1 MKRLEWL
8 FHILV
13 FAVQCNALLPLL
25 ARSGGS
31 SADLGDSN
39 PANTLAM
46 AMTLGVVVLLV
57 LRNPHALT
65 EFASGMWPVLLL
77 VALALLSTLWSD
89 YPSVTIRRAGSLATA
104 ALWAWYLVARYDL
117 DDVVLLVRQAI
128 GILAL
133 FSLALGAVPGLGR
146 ASDGW
151 LGAFSTKN
159 DLGIVTALGSAT
171 FIYALIARRPR
182 PLSLLFSATALMLCI
197 GLLYLSQSRTS
208 WLAAMLGAVICV
220 AIRATYKRVG
230 FGVIVWSTLLLLI
243 VPAIVIAS
251 DQLGTIATMLG
262 KDSTLTGRADL
273 WLMLP
278 TYIAQAPWLGHG
290 YAAFWVKESVNVFQI
305 WTTVG
310 WEPPHAHDG
319 WLDILLDL
327 GIAGFLLTATQ
338 VIMILVNG
346 VRAVVRGEQPD
357 SQYILVI
364 TFVILIINLAESALV
379 RPGAPWVLL
388 VIGAAGLAKME
399 MKHRAV
405 VEMVKPPRIYG
416 VPKRP
421 ATPRRRRMGWP
432 TQAPRPEPTHRRP

>member
-13 FAVQCNALLPLL
+13 FAVQCNALVPLL
-25 ARSGGS
+25 ARSSGS
-31 SADLGDSN
+31 FADLGDSN
-39 PANTLAM
+39 LANTLTM
-46 AMTLGVVVLLV
+46 AITLGVVALLV

-77 VALALLSTLWSD
+77 VALALLSTFWSD

-117 DDVVLLVRQAI
+117 GDVVLLIRQAI
-128 GILAL
+128 GILAVA
-133 FSLALGAVPGLGR
+133 SLMLGAAPSLGQGV
-146 ASDGW
+146 DGW
-151 LGAFSTKN
+151 FGAFSTKN
-159 DLGIVTALGSAT
+159 DLGIIMALGATT

-182 PLSLLFSATALMLCI
+182 PLNLILSATALVLCV

-208 WLAAMLGAVICV
+208 WLAGMLGAVICV

-230 FGVIVWSTLLLLI
+230 FGIIVWSTLLLLI

-262 KDSTLTGRADL
+262 KDSTLTGRVDL

-278 TYIAQAPWLGHG
+278 PYIAQAPWLGHG
-290 YAAFWVKESVNVFQI
+290 YAGFWVQESVNVFQI

-310 WEPPHAHDG
+310 WEPPHSHDG

-346 VRAVVRGEQPD
+346 VRAVVRGEEPN
-357 SQYILVI
+357 SQYIVVIMLVI
-364 TFVILIINLAESALV
+364 LVINLAESALV

-388 VIGAAGLAKME
+388 VIGASGLAKIA
-399 MKHRAV
+399 MKHRAAL
-405 VEMVKPPRIYG
+405 EMVKPSRIYG
-416 VPKRP
+416 VPKR
-421 ATPRRRRMGWP
+421 AARPRTRRMGWP
-432 TQAPRPEPTHRRP
+432 APAPRVEPMQRRP